1 MGQSK
6 LSVILC
12 LATPTP
18 TTATANTTSPSSA
31 SSTSLP
37 VPVVS
42 SSLTNLKDRL
52 AGSTHN
58 PYQQLPDDLED
69 TGNANPP
76 SNRPKRNM

>member
-12 LATPTP
+12 LATPT
-18 TTATANTTSPSSA
+18 TATATDTAPSSA

-58 PYQQLPDDLED
+58 PYQQLSDDLED